1 MFDIAWSEFALIG
14 LVALIVIGPKDL
26 PAALYTAG
34 KWMRK
39 ARLLARDFQSHIDDM
54 VREAELEE
62 LRRQAAK
69 ATDFSL
75 KAEVGKLVDP
85 DQTLL
90 SSLSDPIADTRAALS
105 GAAADPVPAPVPAP
119 VPSAPE
125 AVPVEAASI
134 APPPG
139 EPVPPVS
146 VPPASPASMD
156 AAPVDAPPV
165 DAAPVAHDSGV
176 SVPMPSALPDAAPAP
191 VPVSAPQ
198 TSAPADP
205 APVSAGH

>member
-1 MFDIAWSEFALIG
+1 MFDIAWSEFALVG

-69 ATDFSL
+69 ATDFNL

-90 SSLSDPIADTRAALS
+90 SSLSEPIADTRAALS

-119 VPSAPE
+119 VQAAPD
-125 AVPVEAASI
+125 AV
-134 APPPG
+134 PG
-139 EPVPPVS
+139 EPA
-146 VPPASPASMD
+146 PA
-156 AAPVDAPPV
+156 PV
-165 DAAPVAHDSGV
+165 DAAPVDSAPAAHDSGV
-176 SVPMPSALPDAAPAP
+176 SVPMPSALPDAAP
-191 VPVSAPQ
+191 VPLSAPE

>member
-69 ATDFSL
+69 ATDFNL
-75 KAEVGKLVDP
+75 KAEVSKMVDP

-105 GAAADPVPAPVPAP
+105 GAVAADPVPAPVPPLVETAP
-119 VPSAPE
+119 V
-125 AVPVEAASI
+125 
-134 APPPG
+134 
-139 EPVPPVS
+139 PVS
-146 VPPASPASMD
+146 VPVEGAPVLAG
-156 AAPVDAPPV
+156 AAP
-165 DAAPVAHDSGV
+165 AHQDSGV
-176 SVPMPSALPDAAPAP
+176 TVPMPSALPDVAP
-191 VPVSAPQ
+191 VVVAPSTVSSAPGDA
-198 TSAPADP
+198 S
-205 APVSAGH
+205 PVSAGH

>member
-125 AVPVEAASI
+125 TAPVDAASI

-139 EPVPPVS
+139 EP

-156 AAPVDAPPV
+156 AAPVDAP
-165 DAAPVAHDSGV
+165 PVAHDSGV